1 MCHGAGTAARRPEST
16 VPIPTRAIVVVL
28 LWGLLLPAFAEKA
41 KVEGLRV
48 YLDEG
53 RYRVDADVRLVLTPG
68 VREAL
73 HNGIALVFEVRAE
86 LKREN
91 IMIPDSLVARHWR
104 RYRLEYRPLLERYM
118 VTELGGARTVE
129 TYLRL
134 REALDAIG
142 RIRGW
147 PLIEE
152 RQLDRSHTYYVRVRG
167 ELLLTELPLPLQL
180 HAYIKPSWWIA
191 TPWREVPL
199 R

>member
-1 MCHGAGTAARRPEST
+1 MERA
-16 VPIPTRAIVVVL
+16 VPISMRYIAALVL
-28 LWGLLLPAFAEKA
+28 CGLALPVFADKA
-41 KVEGLRV
+41 AVEGLRV

-53 RYRVDADVRLVLTPG
+53 RYRVDADVHLTLPPA

-86 LKREN
+86 LRREN
-91 IMIPDSLVARHWR
+91 IMIPDSLVTQHRR
-104 RYRLEYRPLLERYM
+104 RYRLEYRPLLERYV

-129 TYLRL
+129 THLRL
-134 REALDAIG
+134 RDALKAIG

-147 PLIEE
+147 PLIEK

-180 HAYIKPSWWIA
+180 HAYVKPSWWIA
-191 TPWREVPL
+191 TPWAEVPL